1 MKKRQYIYPETHIER
16 WNTAVMYLTGEG
28 SAPPD
33 PGTGGA
39 PARKDPP
46 APVF

>member
-1 MKKRQYIYPETHIER
+1 MKKRQYIHPETFIER
-16 WNTAVMYLTGEG
+16 FNTVVMYLTGEG

-33 PGTGGA
+33 PGMGDA
-39 PARKDPP
+39 PARKDPA